1 MRRARSS
8 RGAAGFGCVVWIFVL
23 AFVGYCLVQILPV
36 KIASSKFEDF
46 MQEEAGFGS
55 VKNLTQ
61 LEKEIL
67 AKARELNIPLTKENL
82 SVRRSHESITIE
94 AHYQLTVDFFG
105 GLYKYVWKFNPVV
118 SRPTF
123 AV

>member
-1 MRRARSS
+1 MRAARAVP
-8 RGAAGFGCVVWIFVL
+8 RGSVCSDHRPRLRRLLPGPDLAGQDRQL
-23 AFVGYCLVQILPV
+23 QIRRLH
-36 KIASSKFEDF
+36 AG
-46 MQEEAGFGS
+46 EAGFGS

-94 AHYQLTVDFFG
+94 AHYQLTVDFFKASTSTSG
-105 GLYKYVWKFNPVV
+105 N
-118 SRPTF
+118 
-123 AV
+123 